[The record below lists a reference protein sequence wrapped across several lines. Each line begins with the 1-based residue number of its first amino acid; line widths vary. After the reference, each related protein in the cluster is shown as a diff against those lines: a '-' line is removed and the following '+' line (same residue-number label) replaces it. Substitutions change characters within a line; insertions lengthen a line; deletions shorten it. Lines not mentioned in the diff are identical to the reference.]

1 LHVNHE
7 LMDNLSGMLYNVQ
20 NIDFLAIE
28 CLFLEVY
35 QPESA
40 QRRVQ
45 NLLFLLVYRYPIEI
59 DVGIGELVFF
69 LVFFTTSLN
78 NNQCVRF
85 ILFNEI

>member
-7 LMDNLSGMLYNVQ
+7 LMDNLSGMLFKVQ

-28 CLFLEVY
+28 CFFLEVY

-69 LVFFTTSLN
+69 LVFFCTSLN
-78 NNQCVRF
+78 NNQCVRV